1 MAIIKS
7 EKLSKEPL
15 LADDE
20 SISNKKTLGV
30 SIHILLNPETK
41 NVEAVISD
49 DPFGVSEYD
58 KDEQVWVPAHPED
71 TWRITGLFNESIDYL
86 VDWSNKDAFDKNN
99 KSLAL
104 IKYSDGTLD
113 EQWLEE
119 NALLANNPSVG
130 KLQ

>member
-1 MAIIKS
+1 MAIKS
-7 EKLSKEPL
+7 TKLIREPL

-20 SISNKKTLGV
+20 GISNKKTLGV

-41 NVEAVISD
+41 NVEAIISD

-58 KDEQVWVPAHPED
+58 KDAQVWVPSHPED
-71 TWRITGLFNESIDYL
+71 TWRITGLFNDSIDYV
-86 VDWSNKDAFDKNN
+86 VDWSNKNGFDRNN

-104 IKYSDGTLD
+104 LKYSDGTLD
-113 EQWLEE
+113 EQWLDE
-119 NALLANNPSVG
+119 NTLLANNPVR

>member
-15 LADDE
+15 LADD
-20 SISNKKTLGV
+20 SPISNRKTLGV

-41 NVEAVISD
+41 EVEAIISD

-58 KDEQVWVPAHPED
+58 KDAKVWVPSHPED
-71 TWRITGLFNESIDYL
+71 TWRITGLFNDSIDYV
-86 VDWSNKDAFDKNN
+86 VDWSNKNGFDENN

-104 IKYSDGTLD
+104 IKYSDDTLD

-119 NALLANNPSVG
+119 NTILANYPSVG